1 MSVKDWWTCVL
12 LVGLF
17 AFIAFT
23 VWGLGRTL
31 QSLLG

>member
-1 MSVKDWWTCVL
+1 VSVKDWWTCVL

-23 VWGLGRTL
+23 VWGSARTL
-31 QSLLG
+31 QSLLS